1 MTSLGP
7 VRSAIP
13 RPQLIVPHLT
23 RSIACYAALQ
33 SQFHSRAATKQPP
46 ASIRSIST
54 RPSSLIRSSLISAS
68 GYLQRQQPRRWQSK
82 DGNYF
87 QRWTPAAGSEPG
99 FDPAVRD
106 PNEKSHHLSS
116 KSQVEVQ
123 IVDYSHDHLIVH
135 KPASA
140 SLEQF
145 LNDNPKPS
153 WASCRWIWV
162 NGIEPEIVRC
172 LGTHKDLHPLALE
185 DVLDMQTPTKVNWY
199 ENHCYLEMNMVK
211 LTEPFHGAKSAS
223 RGEMPGSLM
232 RTRLHSSNGPRSRSL
247 ASDKFGL
254 SWEQVSAFLTADGTV
269 ITIFEQSGKDVFNPI
284 LARLQ
289 SSQTVVR
296 SSNDPSMLLQA
307 VIDTTVDLSLPIG
320 NAVAEIFD
328 ELERAVLYNPRI
340 PQSKQLHVLR
350 SGLTLLLNNTIAVGG
365 LVKTLCDHRP
375 IADLNDGS
383 TSTTPPSSTSAPR
396 QQLANTGASHSQI
409 SPMARMYFQDVQD
422 HIQTLS
428 NSTHMS
434 IRSAENLSSLIFN
447 SITANQNES
456 VRKLTLVSSFF
467 LPLTFLTSYFG
478 MNFDTM
484 PSVNDQNE
492 LFFWTIA
499 TPVMLGTLLLLTVGP
514 KWRGL
519 FSWLRRGRR
528 RREDSGQR

>member
-1 MTSLGP
+1 MG
-7 VRSAIP
+7 A
-13 RPQLIVPHLT
+13 
-23 RSIACYAALQ
+23 
-33 SQFHSRAATKQPP
+33 
-46 ASIRSIST
+46 
-54 RPSSLIRSSLISAS
+54 
-68 GYLQRQQPRRWQSK
+68 
-82 DGNYF
+82 
-87 QRWTPAAGSEPG
+87 EPG
-99 FDPAVRD
+99 FDPAS
-106 PNEKSHHLSS
+106 PKPAHLSP
-116 KSQVEVQ
+116 KSQVEIQV
-123 IVDYSHDHLIVH
+123 VDYSNERLVIH
-135 KPASA
+135 KPAS
-140 SLEQF
+140 STLEDF
-145 LNDNPKPS
+145 FKETPKPS
-153 WASCRWIWV
+153 WVSCRWIYV
-162 NGIEPEIVRC
+162 NGIEPEVVRC
-172 LGTHKDLHPLALE
+172 LGNSHHLHPLALE

-211 LTEPFHGAKSAS
+211 LTETFRGATSAS
-223 RGEMPGSLM
+223 N
-232 RTRLHSSNGPRSRSL
+232 RLRSFDGPRSRSL

-269 ITIFEQSGKDVFNPI
+269 ITIFEHSGKDVFQPI

-320 NAVAEIFD
+320 KAVAEIFD

-350 SGLTLLLNNTIAVGG
+350 SGLTLLLNNTIAIGG

-375 IADLNDGS
+375 VTDLNES
-383 TSTTPPSSTSAPR
+383 PAAPSMSSPTPRVQVGNS
-396 QQLANTGASHSQI
+396 QSQI

-492 LFFWTIA
+492 LFFWGIA
-499 TPVMLGTLLLLTVGP
+499 TPVMFGTLILLTVGP

-519 FSWLRRGRR
+519 ISWFKRGRKV
-528 RREDSGQR
+528 RER

>member
-1 MTSLGP
+1 MPSLRHISTIAS
-7 VRSAIP
+7 RSQGSVLFSREVSTFGAC
-13 RPQLIVPHLT
+13 QQKQY
-23 RSIACYAALQ
+23 RSK
-33 SQFHSRAATKQPP
+33 AATKDTKPFTSQTS
-46 ASIRSIST
+46 ARHNVLRALNSHLRSN
-54 RPSSLIRSSLISAS
+54 
-68 GYLQRQQPRRWQSK
+68 GLQQNFHRRWQSN
-82 DGNYF
+82 DSNYF
-87 QRWTPAAGSEPG
+87 QRWSPAVGAEPG

-106 PNEKSHHLSS
+106 PKVDHLSPKS
-116 KSQVEVQ
+116 KVEIQV
-123 IVDYSHDHLIVH
+123 VDYSHDRLEVH
-135 KPASA
+135 NPASDA
-140 SLEQF
+140 LEDF
-145 LNDNPKPS
+145 FRDTPKPS
-153 WASCRWIWV
+153 WASCRWIYV
-162 NGIEPEIVRC
+162 NGIEPEVVRC
-172 LGTHKDLHPLALE
+172 LGTHKNLHPLALE

-199 ENHCYLEMNMVK
+199 EGHCYMEMNMVK
-211 LTEPFHGAKSAS
+211 LTEPFEDAKRAS
-223 RGEMPGSLM
+223 RGEVPGSMM
-232 RTRLHSSNGPRSRSL
+232 RTRLHSSKGPRSRSL
-247 ASDKFGL
+247 ASDKFSL

-269 ITIFEQSGKDVFNPI
+269 ITIFEHSGNDVFQPI

-307 VIDTTVDLSLPIG
+307 VIDTTVDLSLPISK
-320 NAVAEIFD
+320 AVAEIFD
-328 ELERAVLYNPRI
+328 DLERAVLYNPRI

-350 SGLTLLLNNTIAVGG
+350 SGLTLLLNNTIAIGG

-375 IADLNDGS
+375 VTDINEAP
-383 TSTTPPSSTSAPR
+383 TTPPNTESRPR
-396 QQLANTGASHSQI
+396 LQLASSSQSQI

-499 TPVMLGTLLLLTVGP
+499 TPVMLGTLILLTVGP

-519 FSWLRRGRR
+519 VSWMRTGRARRQDQSGRR
-528 RREDSGQR
+528 

>member
-1 MTSLGP
+1 M
-7 VRSAIP
+7 
-13 RPQLIVPHLT
+13 
-23 RSIACYAALQ
+23 
-33 SQFHSRAATKQPP
+33 
-46 ASIRSIST
+46 
-54 RPSSLIRSSLISAS
+54 
-68 GYLQRQQPRRWQSK
+68 
-82 DGNYF
+82 
-87 QRWTPAAGSEPG
+87 
-99 FDPAVRD
+99 RD
-106 PNEKSHHLSS
+106 PDEKEDHLSPKS
-116 KSQVEVQ
+116 KVEVQ
-123 IVDYSHDHLIVH
+123 IVDYSHDRLVVH

-145 LNDNPKPS
+145 LNDNPKPL
-153 WASCRWIWV
+153 WATCRWIWV
-162 NGIEPEIVRC
+162 NGIEPEVVRC
-172 LGTHKDLHPLALE
+172 LGTHKNLHPLALE

-211 LTEPFHGAKSAS
+211 LTEPFHGGKSAS

-269 ITIFEQSGKDVFNPI
+269 ITIFEHSGRDVLNPI

-320 NAVAEIFD
+320 SAVAEIFD
-328 ELERAVLYNPRI
+328 DLERAVLYNPRI

-350 SGLTLLLNNTIAVGG
+350 SGLTLLLNNTIAIGG

-375 IADLNDGS
+375 VTTDLNDAP
-383 TSTTPPSSTSAPR
+383 TTATPPSSTSSPR
-396 QQLANTGASHSQI
+396 QQLPSTTNIASHSQI

-478 MNFDTM
+478 MNFDSM
-484 PSVNDQNE
+484 PSVNDQSE

-499 TPVMLGTLLLLTVGP
+499 TPVMFGTLVLLTVGP
-514 KWRGL
+514 KWRGAIA
-519 FSWLRRGRR
+519 WLRRGRGR
-528 RREDSGQR
+528 RRSGREDSGGSR

>member
-1 MTSLGP
+1 MTPLRRVSPLA
-7 VRSAIP
+7 S
-13 RPQLIVPHLT
+13 RPQLHESRATEGFVTSLLFQNQRSRYHFATEKTSDFTSRTFPHT
-23 RSIACYAALQ
+23 PNFERGSRVSGATQ
-33 SQFHSRAATKQPP
+33 SQQT
-46 ASIRSIST
+46 
-54 RPSSLIRSSLISAS
+54 
-68 GYLQRQQPRRWQSK
+68 RWQTSSS
-82 DGNYF
+82 DESYF
-87 QRWTPAAGSEPG
+87 QRWTPAVGAEPG

-106 PNEKSHHLSS
+106 PKSDHLSP
-116 KSQVEVQ
+116 KSQVEIQV
-123 IVDYSHDHLIVH
+123 VDYSHDRLVVH
-135 KPASA
+135 KPASFE
-140 SLEQF
+140 LEGF
-145 LNDNPKPS
+145 FKDTPKPS
-153 WASCRWIWV
+153 WASCRWIYV
-162 NGIEPEIVRC
+162 NGIEPEVVRC
-172 LGTHKDLHPLALE
+172 LGTHKNLHPLALE

-199 ENHCYLEMNMVK
+199 ENHCYMEMNMVK
-211 LTEPFHGAKSAS
+211 LTESFRGATSAS
-223 RGEMPGSLM
+223 D
-232 RTRLHSSNGPRSRSL
+232 RLHSFNGPRSRSL

-254 SWEQVSAFLTADGTV
+254 SWEQVSAFLTSDGTV
-269 ITIFEQSGKDVFNPI
+269 ITIFEHSGKDVFQPI

-320 NAVAEIFD
+320 KAVAEIFD
-328 ELERAVLYNPRI
+328 DLERAVLYNPRI

-350 SGLTLLLNNTIAVGG
+350 SGLTLLLNNTIAIGG

-375 IADLNDGS
+375 VADLNES
-383 TSTTPPSSTSAPR
+383 PATPSVSVPTPR
-396 QQLANTGASHSQI
+396 VQVANSQSQI

-492 LFFWTIA
+492 LFFWAIA
-499 TPVMLGTLLLLTVGP
+499 TPVMLGTLVLLTVGP

-519 FSWLRRGRR
+519 ISALKMGKRKREDGRGR
-528 RREDSGQR
+528 

>member
-1 MTSLGP
+1 MTPLQRITT
-7 VRSAIP
+7 VAL
-13 RPQLIVPHLT
+13 RPQAP
-23 RSIACYAALQ
+23 ALFSREVTTFGARHQ
-33 SQFHSRAATKQPP
+33 KQYHSKAATKDNT
-46 ASIRSIST
+46 AFTSIPT
-54 RPSSLIRSSLISAS
+54 RPHVLAALNRNLRN
-68 GYLQRQQPRRWQSK
+68 GHLQQKSHQRWQSN
-82 DGNYF
+82 DSNYF
-87 QRWTPAAGSEPG
+87 QRWSPAVGAEPG

-106 PNEKSHHLSS
+106 PKVDHLSP
-116 KSQVEVQ
+116 KSRVEIQV
-123 IVDYSHDHLIVH
+123 VDYSNDRLVVH
-135 KPASA
+135 TPSSDA
-140 SLEQF
+140 LEEF
-145 LNDNPKPS
+145 FRDSPKPS
-153 WASCRWIWV
+153 WASCRWIYV
-162 NGIEPEIVRC
+162 NGIEPEVVRC
-172 LGTHKDLHPLALE
+172 LGTHKNLHPLALE

-199 ENHCYLEMNMVK
+199 EGHCYMEMNMVK
-211 LTEPFHGAKSAS
+211 LTEPFEDAKRAS
-223 RGEMPGSLM
+223 RGEVPGSMM
-232 RTRLHSSNGPRSRSL
+232 RTRLHSSKGPRSRSL

-269 ITIFEQSGKDVFNPI
+269 ITIFEHSGNDVLQPI

-307 VIDTTVDLSLPIG
+307 VIDTTVDLSLPISK
-320 NAVAEIFD
+320 AVAEIFD
-328 ELERAVLYNPRI
+328 DLERAVLYNPRI

-350 SGLTLLLNNTIAVGG
+350 SGLTLLLNNTIAIGG

-375 IADLNDGS
+375 VTDINEAP
-383 TSTTPPSSTSAPR
+383 TTPPNTESRPR
-396 QQLANTGASHSQI
+396 LQLSNSQSQI

-499 TPVMLGTLLLLTVGP
+499 TPVMLGTLMLLTLGP

-519 FSWLRRGRR
+519 VSWMRMGRARRHRQGESERR
-528 RREDSGQR
+528 